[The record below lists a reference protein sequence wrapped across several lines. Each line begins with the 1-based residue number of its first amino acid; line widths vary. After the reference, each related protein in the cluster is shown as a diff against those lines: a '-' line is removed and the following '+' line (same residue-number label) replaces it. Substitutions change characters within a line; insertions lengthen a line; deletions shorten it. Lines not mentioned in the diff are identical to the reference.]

1 MTDNQRKVARLV
13 LALFS
18 AFFVLPELIVG
29 GYLFVSWFR
38 TKTTDVYYVEFPYLS
53 LAVALFLVAA
63 LSLFALSHAA
73 RGRSFYGLG
82 FAAPLFLGL
91 CTTVVVPNAIPRGR
105 SMAADSIYLSA
116 TQASLR
122 LWYESHQRFPRDK
135 AELLDALRSGPPPWD
150 VSVRQLPLGGSFY
163 AHRGQPLPYEVVV
176 VNNAVGPQLENV
188 SKRPAVLYYSVRSDS
203 RQFWITITSLNKDLA
218 PEATIKRS
226 LSRNEPIVLSE
237 LR

>member
-38 TKTTDVYYVEFPYLS
+38 TKTTDVYYVKFPYLS
-53 LAVALFLVAA
+53 LAVVLFLVAA
-63 LSLFALSHAA
+63 LSLMALSHAA
-73 RGRSFYGLG
+73 RGRSFYGFG
-82 FAAPLFLGL
+82 FAAPVFLGL
-91 CTTVVVPNAIPRGR
+91 CTMVVVPNTIPRGR
-105 SMAADSIYLSA
+105 SMAADANYLTA

-135 AELLDALRSGPPPWD
+135 TELLDALRGGPPPWD
-150 VSVRQLPLGGSFY
+150 VRSGHLQLGDSFY
-163 AHRGQPLPYEVVV
+163 AHRGQPLPYEVEVV
-176 VNNAVGPQLENV
+176 SNAAGPQLESV

-203 RQFWITITSLNKDLA
+203 RQFWITITSLERDLA
-218 PEATIKRS
+218 PEATIK
-226 LSRNEPIVLSE
+226 PVVLSE